1 MKWLSRIA
9 RKRSQKADVRAQG
22 LSRAVVHNSLVATLG
37 LFAIGLLVLI
47 ALNPSLSNLRSLAI
61 TLPVVWIIS
70 LTVRLAAQQLA
81 VGAYSL
87 ELETRVGP
95 TGNLSTDYE
104 YMPSQQIFRYAVA
117 GHAATAFLFLLGL
130 AVSVVLL
137 SQEAAISS
145 AQTWKQNLAALV
157 DIQHGWSSLAWASQ
171 ILWVNFVIGCLN
183 FLPTIPFDNRA
194 LLYSLLTRKR
204 FGLEAT
210 VLHRLSLLN
219 SHLSTALLGCGA
231 AMLVVVVTSKNYEA
245 NNIWYAVVAASVY
258 LFVASRWERSRAL
271 QLEEQYM
278 PLSKVRRD
286 SRHHQPAAPHGVCS
300 TDSSQRQHRHSH
312 RHTSSSSGRH
322 HGQSAVGDDVLDDIL
337 RKLHREGTAAL
348 SSREK
353 EALLM
358 ASHRLQEKRRSQQT

>member
-9 RKRSQKADVRAQG
+9 RKRSEGADVHAQG
-22 LSRAVVHNSLVATLG
+22 LSKAIVHQSLVATLG
-37 LFAIGLLVLI
+37 LFAIGLLILI
-47 ALNPSLSNLRSLAI
+47 AWNPNLVDLRSLAI

-104 YMPSQQIFRYAVA
+104 YMPAQQIFRYAMA
-117 GHAATAFLFLLGL
+117 GHAATVFLFLLGL
-130 AVSVVLL
+130 SVCGVLL

-145 AQTWKQNLAALV
+145 AQTWKQNLAALL
-157 DIQHGWSSLAWASQ
+157 DIQPGWSSLAWASQ

-219 SHLSTALLGCGA
+219 SHFSMACLGCGA
-231 AMLVVVVTSKNYEA
+231 AMVAVAVTSDNYET
-245 NNIWYAVVAASVY
+245 NNIWYAFIAASVY
-258 LFVASRWERSRAL
+258 LFVASRWELSRAM

-278 PLSKVRRD
+278 PLSKIRKD
-286 SRHHQPAAPHGVCS
+286 ARHHLPAAHGVYS
-300 TDSSQRQHRHSH
+300 MDSSQRQHRRSH
-312 RHTSSSSGRH
+312 RHQSSSSGRH

-348 SSREK
+348 STREQ
-353 EALLM
+353 EALLI
-358 ASHRLQEKRRSQQT
+358 ASQRLKEKRRSQQT